1 MVSTPLKNI
10 RQLGLLFPIYGKNNE
25 TTNQVCITLYY
36 SLPYLYNYSNTV
48 DPKAIGIASGTVPCM
63 FSKPELADGVY
74 VDFVILWALYYV
86 VCLRPQ
92 MSIHFQQNYE

>member
-1 MVSTPLKNI
+1 M
-10 RQLGLLFPIYGKNNE
+10 
-25 TTNQVCITLYY
+25 
-36 SLPYLYNYSNTV
+36 

-92 MSIHFQQNYE
+92 MSIHFQQNYEWT